1 MLNSFRKLPTQN
13 LGELIQTIIFF
24 ILFYL
29 YFWLKIDPRLI
40 YHGGGVITNF
50 PVFYR
55 SGNFFLQFLSY
66 PGGPVEYLCA
76 FLSQLLY
83 IGWAGALVITMTAML
98 ISVCTDVLIK
108 AINAHQFRWVRFIPP
123 MLLLITYNRYTYHFV
138 TIMALLASLFFVCLY
153 LRIIKKSKP
162 VSLIVFLALSLILYY
177 IAGGAYLLFAAVC
190 AIYELLFSRR
200 WQLGLLCLLL
210 AVVIPYIGGVFIFGI
225 SVVEAYTELLPI
237 SPKILTYEAHKR
249 MIEIVYILYLLLP
262 LTGLAFGLW
271 RISTEKKS
279 KEINDLR
286 ILSRYAG
293 APVPRWFTESC
304 LLLVLAGSIAFL
316 SHDNKLKTTLEV
328 ESYALHEMWPEVLEA
343 FHRHPDNLYIV
354 HTVNRALYHTGR
366 LPYDMFSY
374 PQHPDALFI
383 TSKIHVKAFWR
394 RSHIYIDLGVMN
406 LAESAL
412 VESLVDLGERPMIL
426 KRLALINMA
435 KGNIGTARTYLG
447 ALSKTLFDTEWANY
461 YLDRIE
467 SDPNLST
474 DKEIQRVRQLM
485 MEAEYGFTT
494 YVPEKILLEL
504 LQKNRQNRMA
514 FEYLMAWYMLT
525 KQLNK
530 FVQNLDRLDDF
541 DYPDIPRHYQEAIL
555 IYEAFTGKKV
565 DLKEQQISNRTLR
578 RARIFGNIV
587 NRFSSRNRMQAA
599 RATAGDFGD
608 TYFFYF
614 NFGSVIIKR

>member
-1 MLNSFRKLPTQN
+1 M
-13 LGELIQTIIFF
+13 
-24 ILFYL
+24 
-29 YFWLKIDPRLI
+29 
-40 YHGGGVITNF
+40 
-50 PVFYR
+50 
-55 SGNFFLQFLSY
+55 
-66 PGGPVEYLCA
+66 
-76 FLSQLLY
+76 
-83 IGWAGALVITMTAML
+83 
-98 ISVCTDVLIK
+98 
-108 AINAHQFRWVRFIPP
+108 
-123 MLLLITYNRYTYHFV
+123 
-138 TIMALLASLFFVCLY
+138 
-153 LRIIKKSKP
+153 
-162 VSLIVFLALSLILYY
+162 
-177 IAGGAYLLFAAVC
+177 
-190 AIYELLFSRR
+190 
-200 WQLGLLCLLL
+200 
-210 AVVIPYIGGVFIFGI
+210 
-225 SVVEAYTELLPI
+225 
-237 SPKILTYEAHKR
+237 
-249 MIEIVYILYLLLP
+249 
-262 LTGLAFGLW
+262 
-271 RISTEKKS
+271 
-279 KEINDLR
+279 
-286 ILSRYAG
+286 
-293 APVPRWFTESC
+293 
-304 LLLVLAGSIAFL
+304 LAGSIAFL

-599 RATAGDFGD
+599 GDFGD